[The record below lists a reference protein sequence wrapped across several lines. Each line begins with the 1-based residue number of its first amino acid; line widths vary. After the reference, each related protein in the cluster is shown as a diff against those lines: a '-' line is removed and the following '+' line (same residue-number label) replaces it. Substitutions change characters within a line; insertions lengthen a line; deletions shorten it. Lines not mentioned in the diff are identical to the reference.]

1 MELGAAGQTRAKAW
15 VTRLG
20 GGRKGS
26 HARLLLRRRMGG
38 LMGRAALFTTAV
50 EATEAALRRRVTLP
64 MDLARYTSAGMQNSA
79 IARLL
84 RDPESKLAQGSDK
97 GAGAGASSP
106 PTAVFL

>member
-1 MELGAAGQTRAKAW
+1 
-15 VTRLG
+15 
-20 GGRKGS
+20 
-26 HARLLLRRRMGG
+26 MGG

-79 IARLL
+79 IARML

-106 PTAVFL
+106 LTTVFLWPGCSPLPQFPPEMRVVLLCEHLWRQVQ